1 MRHGVRVAVDVGA
14 VRVGVAASDPGGI
27 LASAVATLSSEQPAH
42 GETAESG
49 SATADVRRIAGIVRE
64 RDAIEVLVGLPLSLS
79 GKSGAAAELA
89 RSYAVRVAREIAP
102 VPVRLVDERLTTVGA
117 HRALRQSGVK
127 GRNQRRV
134 VDQVAAV
141 LILQG
146 ALDTE
151 RNTGQPP
158 GEVVAYPPTPP
169 AD

>member
-1 MRHGVRVAVDVGA
+1 M
-14 VRVGVAASDPGGI
+14 
-27 LASAVATLSSEQPAH
+27 
-42 GETAESG
+42 
-49 SATADVRRIAGIVRE
+49 
-64 RDAIEVLVGLPLSLS
+64 GLPLSLS